1 MIGVFSDWI
10 FEYLFGFVIF
20 GNIYLKPIEPK
31 NKEIFIGVFDEKIII
46 TIALVITL

>member
-20 GNIYLKPIEPK
+20 DNIYLKPIEPE
-31 NKEIFIGVFDEKIII
+31 NKEIFIGIFDEKIVI
-46 TIALVITL
+46 TIYL